1 MKTHRHINLVVVAV
15 LSATLCLV
23 FHGCGLIYVEGVI
36 GDYSK
41 DKLLENPD
49 FLWTRDSSLSCDIF
63 YEADS
68 WAARNIVAIRRDA
81 DSALVRI
88 LGLLHESTFSH
99 RLNYFI
105 VNNRIRMQSLINQET
120 NGRAFPRRHLICAV
134 ANDSVR
140 ALGAHEMFHVVAM
153 NVWGSTEEWVNE
165 GMAVYSDNKWWM
177 QELHPLANYLR
188 QKHRL
193 LSLDDLTQRFR
204 HYDAMI
210 TYPETGS
217 FLKYLYETFGQE
229 NVEILWKEGLTAFC
243 RSVHKTKSE
252 LEQQWLAAIGRF
264 DTTNVHYRI
273 PG

>member
-1 MKTHRHINLVVVAV
+1 M
-15 LSATLCLV
+15 
-23 FHGCGLIYVEGVI
+23 IYIEGVV
-36 GDYSK
+36 GDYSR
-41 DKLLENPD
+41 DELLENPH
-49 FLWTRDSSLSCDIF
+49 FQWTRDSSLSCDIF

-88 LGLLHESTFSH
+88 LGLLHESSFPH

-105 VNNRIRMQSLINQET
+105 VNNRVRMQSLINQQI

-140 ALGAHEMFHVVAM
+140 ALGSHEMFHVVAM
-153 NVWGSTEEWVNE
+153 NLWGSTEDWVNE

-188 QKHRL
+188 QKQTL

-204 HYDAMI
+204 QCDPLI

-229 NVEILWKEGLTAFC
+229 NVEILWKQGLSAFC
-243 RSVHKTKSE
+243 RFVHKTNSE
-252 LEQQWLAAIGRF
+252 LEQEWIAAIGRF